1 MEALDMI
8 QEPKRSSDKPLHL
21 PFQDGY
27 KIRGIGTVPVRLV
40 ETGRIKPG
48 MVVTFA
54 PIGLTT

>member
-21 PFQDGY
+21 PFH
-27 KIRGIGTVPVRLV
+27 KIGGIGTVPVRLV